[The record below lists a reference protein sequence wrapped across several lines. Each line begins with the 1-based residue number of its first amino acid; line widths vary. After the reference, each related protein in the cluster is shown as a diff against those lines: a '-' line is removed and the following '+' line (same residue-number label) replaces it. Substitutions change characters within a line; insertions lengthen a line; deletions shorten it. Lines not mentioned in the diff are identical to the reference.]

1 LCLVCCR
8 LFLDFFCLFSFSHVL
23 SDFRFPAFDNL
34 VGIFKLFLSSFLDLY
49 ITYENYLFMDNFL
62 FRMMVEKQNEKLAF
76 YIQKKKKI

>member
-1 LCLVCCR
+1 MLSTIFR
-8 LFLDFFCLFSFSHVL
+8 FFCLFSFGHLL

-34 VGIFKLFLSSFLDLY
+34 VQTFLDLY
-49 ITYENYLFMDNFL
+49 ITYENYLFMNNFL